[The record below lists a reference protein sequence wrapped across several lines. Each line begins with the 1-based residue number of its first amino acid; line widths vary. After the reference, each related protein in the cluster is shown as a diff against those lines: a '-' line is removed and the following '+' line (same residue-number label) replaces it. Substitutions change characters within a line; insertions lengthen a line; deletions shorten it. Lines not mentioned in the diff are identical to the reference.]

1 VRDGAR
7 SGRENMARDA
17 ELFTAAEAGQAGGR
31 LYSWM
36 GPCVSL
42 GRFQTPQWDLI
53 KPDLVPWVMRPTG
66 GKGVLHG
73 HDITI
78 CLAMPL
84 AEGEYRNIKRAYRRI
99 IGPIID
105 ALQACG
111 LPACL
116 GEDSRFLAKEHL
128 SADCFATA
136 AGNDV
141 VHRDTGQKVCGC
153 ALRFTRRAVLLQASI
168 PISEPLVS
176 PSLVF
181 REPHVYQPMRWEHQ
195 NFFDALSSELR
206 TERCH
211 IVAAS
216 AVQSGKE

>member
-1 VRDGAR
+1 MKFSIEGPAPGAT
-7 SGRENMARDA
+7 NMARDA
-17 ELFTAAEAGQAGGR
+17 ELLTAAEAGEAGAR
-31 LYSWM
+31 VYSWM

-78 CLAMPL
+78 GLAMPL
-84 AEGEYRNIKRAYRRI
+84 AEGEYRNLKKAYHRI
-99 IGPIID
+99 IEPIIG
-105 ALQACG
+105 ALQECG

-116 GEDSRFLAKEHL
+116 GEDSRFHAQEDL
-128 SADCFATA
+128 SADCFAKA

-141 VHRDTGQKVCGC
+141 VHRETGQKVCGC
-153 ALRFTRRAVLLQASI
+153 ALRFTRLAVLLQASI

-181 REPHVYQPMRWEHQ
+181 REPHVYQPMRWDHQ
-195 NFFDALSSELR
+195 SFVDALSSQLE
-206 TERCH
+206 
-211 IVAAS
+211 
-216 AVQSGKE
+216 SGRALM